1 MNKNLQNFDTEL
13 YNYVI
18 DSMDKHEIREGSSER
33 IVIENWLA
41 DALIIESML
50 NLMRDGM
57 IDICGVRM
65 KEDETFEPEFIQSVK
80 LTK

>member
-1 MNKNLQNFDTEL
+1 MNKNLQNFDAEL
-13 YNYVI
+13 YNYII

-50 NLMRDGM
+50 NLMRNGM
-57 IDICGVRM
+57 IDICGVRI
-65 KEDETFEPEFIQSVK
+65 KEDKTFEPEFMQSVK
-80 LTK
+80 